1 MNIAKEKNMYIPD
14 YEKGILST
22 MSAIRAYFGLDTYQ
36 KIDDELYA
44 WLQDHCFQQ
53 VVVMLID
60 GMGAYQIDRYCEE
73 KGFLKTYQKKIVDTV
88 YPPTTVAATT
98 AILNG
103 KQPCVNAWLG
113 WQQYFLE
120 CDENIVMFF
129 DEDFYTEQKK
139 EKGYVQKQLP
149 VTNMIEECM
158 KKGIQASSIYPAWRE
173 NGAKNFQELC
183 DKVVEKSHGNDR
195 LVYAYWDQY
204 DSIMHTYGATHKKSV
219 EMLRSFDDILQ
230 HTMKELPETTGLM
243 IIADHGHIDVRN
255 DFLNRYPDL
264 VECFDHLP
272 ALEPRTIAFYIKK
285 DKQEIFKKLFL
296 SYFGSDFKLF
306 TKQEIID
313 MKLFGNEASHPRFQ
327 DFLGD
332 FIACA
337 ISDLNLDYDDCD
349 IILGSHAG
357 ATKEEIQIP
366 VILYEGKKK
375 VR

>member
-1 MNIAKEKNMYIPD
+1 MYIPD

-22 MSAIRAYFGLDTYQ
+22 ISAIRAYVGLETYQ
-36 KIDDELYA
+36 KIDEELSI
-44 WLQDHCFQQ
+44 WLHEHSFQQ

-60 GMGAYQIDRYCEE
+60 GMGAYQIDKYCKEN
-73 KGFLKTYQKKIVDTV
+73 GFFKTYQRKIVDTV

-129 DEDFYTEQKK
+129 DENFYTEQKK
-139 EKGYVQKQLP
+139 EKGYVQKMLP
-149 VTNMIEECM
+149 VINMIDECIQ
-158 KKGIQASSIYPAWRE
+158 KGIPASSIYPAWRE
-173 NGAKNFQELC
+173 NGAKDFQELC
-183 DKVVEKSHGNDR
+183 DKVIEKSKGNDR

-204 DSIMHTYGATHKKSV
+204 DSTMHKYGASHKKSV
-219 EMLRSFDDILQ
+219 EMLRNFDDILQ
-230 HTMKELPETTGLM
+230 HTMKELPETTGVV

-264 VECFDHLP
+264 VDCFEHMP
-272 ALEPRTIAFYIKK
+272 ALEPRTIAFYIKEDKK
-285 DKQEIFKKLFL
+285 DIFKKLFL
-296 SYFGSDFKLF
+296 SYFGNDFKLF

-313 MKLFGNEASHPRFQ
+313 MKLFGNDLPHPKFEA
-327 DFLGD
+327 FLGD

-337 ISDLNLDYDDCD
+337 ISDLNLEYDDCN